1 LRFHVKF
8 RLSFLKPLAM
18 INVKRA
24 VTLNPG
30 MECDILVV
38 GAGALGLSSA
48 YYMKKRD
55 PSKRIIVIDRYGG
68 PGQGNSAKSEG
79 GFRNVFTSE
88 TNYLLA
94 DSGIDAFKH
103 MEEDLGYDIKLDF
116 IGYLWLF
123 SEAQYESIKP
133 AIEAIK
139 SRGTGV
145 RIMGREELEEK
156 IPCLTA
162 EFGDDE
168 EAELLGID
176 DVAYGVY
183 GEKCGGLDA
192 DALVRAYEQ
201 EFTKLGGEIMY
212 GTEATKLLVKP
223 VEELGLPG
231 EPFVWQDKVIIGA
244 ETSKGVINAGKT
256 VIAAGVWSH
265 KLLDP
270 IGVESFQ
277 RPKKRQIFA
286 FKDPKLDRFLHVE
299 GLNTYGV
306 MPLTIL
312 PKAGILFRP
321 ELSEG
326 SIWLA
331 CADNL
336 GRRFELE
343 DDPQPEE
350 DYYTGDIYYV
360 LVKYFPCFED
370 VRPMN
375 MWAGQYA
382 INSLDE
388 TPVIY
393 GLNSLYYIGASSGSG
408 IMKSDSL
415 GRILDAIVAG
425 EEEAELF
432 GGRKFKVGDLGVKHR
447 HVEHEEFV
455 I

>member
-1 LRFHVKF
+1 M
-8 RLSFLKPLAM
+8 A
-18 INVKRA
+18 INVKR
-24 VTLNPG
+24 VLTFNRD
-30 MECDILVV
+30 MEYDVLIV
-38 GAGALGLSSA
+38 GAGVLGLSSA
-48 YYMKKRD
+48 YYIKKRD
-55 PSKRIIVIDRYGG
+55 PSKRVVVIDKYGG

-79 GFRNVFTSE
+79 GFRNIFTSE

-94 DSGIDAFKH
+94 DCSIDAFKH
-103 MEEDLGYDIKLDF
+103 IEDDLGYDIKLDF

-123 SEAQYESIKP
+123 SQNQYDAIKP
-133 AIEAIK
+133 AIEAILR
-139 SRGTGV
+139 RGGGV
-145 RIMGREELEEK
+145 RVLGLEELKEK
-156 IPCLTA
+156 VPYLVT
-162 EFGDDE
+162 EFGEDE
-168 EAELLGID
+168 EAELLGLEDIT
-176 DVAYGVY
+176 YGVF

-201 EFTKLGGEIMY
+201 EFIKLGGEIMY
-212 GTEATKLLVKP
+212 GTEATKIVIKP

-231 EPFVWQDKVIIGA
+231 EPFVWQTKAITSV
-244 ETSKGVINAGKT
+244 ETSKGTIIADKT

-286 FKDPKLDRFLHVE
+286 FKDPKLDRFLHVDD
-299 GLNTYGV
+299 LNSYGV

-312 PKAGILFRP
+312 PKANILFRP

-336 GRRFELE
+336 GRKFELE
-343 DDPQPEE
+343 EDPQPEE

-360 LVKYFPCFED
+360 LAKYFPCFED

-393 GLNSLYYIGASSGSG
+393 GLNGLYYIGAASGSG
-408 IMKSDSL
+408 IMKADSL
-415 GRILDAIVAG
+415 GRIMDALVAG
-425 EEEAELF
+425 EDEAKLF
-432 GGRKFKVGDLGVKHR
+432 GGRKFRVSDLGVKHR
-447 HVEHEEFV
+447 HVEHEGFV

>member
-1 LRFHVKF
+1 MRALIIH
-8 RLSFLKPLAM
+8 LNILI
-18 INVKRA
+18 INVKW
-24 VTLNPG
+24 VSTLNRC
-30 MECDILVV
+30 MECDILVI
-38 GAGALGLSSA
+38 GAGVLGLSSA

-55 PSKRIIVIDRYGG
+55 SSKKIIVVDRYGG

-88 TNYLLA
+88 TNYYLA
-94 DSGIDAFKH
+94 DSSIDAFKH
-103 MEEDLGYDIKLDF
+103 LEEDLGYDVKLDF

-123 SEAQYESIKP
+123 SESQYKSIKSAVD
-133 AIEAIK
+133 AIR

-145 RIMGREELEEK
+145 RVLDREELEK
-156 IPCLTA
+156 QVPCLVS

-168 EAELLGID
+168 EAELLGVE
-176 DVAYGVY
+176 DVAYGVL
-183 GEKCGGLDA
+183 GDKCGGLDA

-201 EFTKLGGEIMY
+201 EFIKLGGEIMY
-212 GTEATKLLVKP
+212 GTEATNLLVKP

-231 EPFVWQDKVIIGA
+231 EPFVWQEKMITGA
-244 ETSKGVINAGKT
+244 ETTRGVINAGKT
-256 VIAAGVWSH
+256 VVAAGVWSH

-286 FKDPKLDRFLHVE
+286 FKDPKLERFLHVE
-299 GLNTYGV
+299 GLNSYGV

-331 CADNL
+331 CADNI

-360 LVKYFPCFED
+360 LAKYFPCFED

-388 TPVIY
+388 TPVVY
-393 GLNSLYYIGASSGSG
+393 GLNGLYYIGAASGSG
-408 IMKSDSL
+408 IMKADSL
-415 GRILDAIVAG
+415 GRILDALVAG
-425 EEEAELF
+425 EEEAELY
-432 GGRKFKVGDLGVKHR
+432 GGRKFRVADLGVKHR